1 MSLYHVWTVCYHLLQ
16 ALLIWFGWN
25 VLLLLVGIPDSFS
38 FVGKCM
44 VARKFLM
51 THSIFTFFFFLVLF
65 FLEIVAFWIDS
76 LVCNYFFAK
85 EFSEDEPDF
94 DPEEDDP
101 EA

>member
-1 MSLYHVWTVCYHLLQ
+1 M
-16 ALLIWFGWN
+16 
-25 VLLLLVGIPDSFS
+25 LLLLVGIPDSFS

-85 EFSEDEPDF
+85 EFSEDEPGARL
-94 DPEEDDP
+94 PRRGK
-101 EA
+101 